1 MNPAIHPPRAIPKK
15 LKMALAIA
23 APTMPSMIFIS
34 NRILF
39 AALGNDGKHA
49 NILRALAWLF
59 KAGAA

>member
-1 MNPAIHPPRAIPKK
+1 
-15 LKMALAIA
+15 MALAIA
-23 APTMPSMIFIS
+23 ATTMPSMIFIS

-49 NILRALAWLF
+49 NILRTLAQLF